1 MNAERSSL
9 MEENYLLTAFELLHE
24 LLDDGRDA
32 QTILLKEFFS
42 DPIIP
47 LEIVLV
53 SRCHVITKNI
63 PCRIH
68 FADPQSLLE
77 EKEALSEKLAISEYE
92 FCLAQEDITRSKTEG
107 QKRPDC
113 SIDKLEAV
121 SERFGSSY
129 LTHIELPAFLVAVG
143 DDEADLRFLPSAIHP
158 KDKRPETKNCCSQ

>member
-47 LEIVLV
+47 LEVRQFFSPQRLYCILAV
-53 SRCHVITKNI
+53 
-63 PCRIH
+63 
-68 FADPQSLLE
+68 ADPQSLLE

-158 KDKRPETKNCCSQ
+158 KDKRLPKRHGNF